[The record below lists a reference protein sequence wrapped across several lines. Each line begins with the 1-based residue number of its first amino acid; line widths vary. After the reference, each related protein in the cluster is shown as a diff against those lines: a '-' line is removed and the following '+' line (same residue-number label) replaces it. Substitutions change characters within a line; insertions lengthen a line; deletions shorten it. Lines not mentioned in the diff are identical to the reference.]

1 MEFFRKVIVSRRK
14 YHSSKGAPA
23 GQSAPIKSGSSPP
36 DSALFKCPCEG
47 ENPDCIHCNGRGQT
61 SRPVELRSNRTL
73 SLDHPS
79 TEPFRT
85 KRERL
90 FDVQVSN
97 ELPYLREAYLRQKD
111 LSQVIFF
118 TYLRRLAMALD
129 KPGAP
134 SLLYWLPELRGDG
147 NLSSLA
153 SRLGDGMKSTEDVRI
168 LARAARACLVVV
180 KAARTKKGAT
190 GAGQQQQARRAVDER
205 SQLLRC
211 LHCGTVIY
219 NQDQHNQLFHPGLG
233 VRPKP
238 VKPPK
243 RAVQAPQISPRV
255 VTPTPAARQ
264 PAKSKPQKST
274 PATPGRSSPASTP
287 VKDVGRA
294 RADTGPVERDMDAR
308 RTWGGRFRD
317 TNSTF
322 GSHPLH
328 DSMDDESNAG

>member
-1 MEFFRKVIVSRRK
+1 MAFCRKVIVSRRK

-23 GQSAPIKSGSSPP
+23 GQGAPIKSGSSPP
-36 DSALFKCPCEG
+36 ATTLFKCPCEG
-47 ENPDCIHCNGRGQT
+47 ENPDCVHCNGSGHT

-90 FDVQVSN
+90 FDVQISN

-111 LSQVIFF
+111 RSQVVFL
-118 TYLRRLAMALD
+118 TYLRRLATALS
-129 KPGAP
+129 KPGSP
-134 SLLYWLPELRGDG
+134 SLLYWLPELWDDGD
-147 NLSSLA
+147 LSSLA
-153 SRLGDGMKSTEDVRI
+153 RRLGDGRKSAEDVRI

-180 KAARTKKGAT
+180 KAARTKKRAT
-190 GAGQQQQARRAVDER
+190 GAGQQQQTRGAVDER

-211 LHCGTVIY
+211 PHCGTVIY

-243 RAVQAPQISPRV
+243 RAVQAPQISPLA
-255 VTPTPAARQ
+255 VTPVPAARQ
-264 PAKSKPQKST
+264 PATAKPQKSAHTT
-274 PATPGRSSPASTP
+274 PRRSNPASPP

-317 TNSTF
+317 TNGTF

-328 DSMDDESNAG
+328 DSMDDESNPG

>member
-1 MEFFRKVIVSRRK
+1 MSRRK

-23 GQSAPIKSGSSPP
+23 GQGAQIKSGSNPP
-36 DSALFKCPCEG
+36 DPALFKCTCEG
-47 ENPDCIHCNGRGQT
+47 ENPDCVHCNGSGQT

-73 SLDHPS
+73 SLDRPS

-90 FDVQVSN
+90 FDVQISN
-97 ELPYLREAYLRQKD
+97 ELPYLREAYLRQQD
-111 LSQVIFF
+111 RSQVVFF
-118 TYLRRLAMALD
+118 SYLRRLAMALG

-134 SLLYWLPELRGDG
+134 SLLYWLPELWGDG
-147 NLSSLA
+147 DLSSLA
-153 SRLGDGMKSTEDVRI
+153 SRLGDDRRSAEDLRI
-168 LARAARACLVVV
+168 LGRAARACLLVV
-180 KAARTKKGAT
+180 KAERSKKRAT
-190 GAGQQQQARRAVDER
+190 GPGQQEQARKVVDER

-211 LHCGTVIY
+211 PHCGTLIY
-219 NQDQHNQLFHPGLG
+219 NQNQHNQLFHPG

-238 VKPPK
+238 VKSPK
-243 RAVQAPQISPRV
+243 RAVQAPQISPLAL
-255 VTPTPAARQ
+255 TPGPAARQ
-264 PAKSKPQKST
+264 PAKAKPQKSA
-274 PATPGRSSPASTP
+274 PAIPGRSSPASTL

-317 TNSTF
+317 TNGTF

-328 DSMDDESNAG
+328 DSMDDESNPG